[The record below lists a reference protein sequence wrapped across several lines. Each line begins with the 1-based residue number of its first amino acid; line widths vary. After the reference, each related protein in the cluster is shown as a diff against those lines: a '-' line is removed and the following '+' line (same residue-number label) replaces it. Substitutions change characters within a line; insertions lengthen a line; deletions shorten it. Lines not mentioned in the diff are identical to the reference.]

1 MGADHELPWLG
12 GALSSGIGSGGVLP
26 SRTGLG
32 DALSSGGGLGGVLG
46 LGSPGSLGLIS
57 VLLSPTLG
65 LGGSSPGS
73 VLVLGLGSGF
83 CFGPGLGEALG
94 FGEGLA
100 VPPPDAEEL
109 PPEPQDFFPAHTPFV
124 TYSTPSSPRVRMLT
138 SLAFI
143 SSLNGLIFSLSSCSH
158 SLTLMVQYDVL
169 WTVS

>member
-1 MGADHELPWLG
+1 MARRCADIRNQVRRCVVVRNRARWCTVVRGRLG
-12 GALSSGIGSGGVLP
+12 GADSAWVSGLARSDIGAAVSYAWTWRFIAGPL
-26 SRTGLG
+26 
-32 DALSSGGGLGGVLG
+32 
-46 LGSPGSLGLIS
+46 
-57 VLLSPTLG
+57 
-65 LGGSSPGS
+65 
-73 VLVLGLGSGF
+73 LVLGLGSGF